1 MHFITPM
8 LTLTALCV
16 VTLLPAP
23 AESIPLRKP
32 FGPPQGECGYQ
43 TVRMLTKYEG
53 EEVAGGYYVTAVKHY
68 DAVQREAYR
77 ISIEDGLFIDAH
89 GLPVDWK
96 RSEFTDEY
104 GAALLALFVM
114 DACGRIY
121 LTYHHEVGIV
131 QHSSF
136 LSGMPIASG
145 GEALIVEGRLLL
157 LNNSSGHYR
166 PRTVIASQVLH
177 RLKAMGADL
186 SLADI
191 DMASAFD

>member
-1 MHFITPM
+1 MRYICTL
-8 LTLTALCV
+8 LTLS
-16 VTLLPAP
+16 TLLVGLALPSSGDA
-23 AESIPLRKP
+23 IPLREP

-43 TVRMLTKYEG
+43 TVTMLTKYEG
-53 EEVAGGYYVTAVKHY
+53 EEVAGGYYATAVRHY
-68 DAVQREAYR
+68 DAVKREIYR
-77 ISIEDGLFIDAH
+77 VYVEDGLLMDAD
-89 GLPVDWK
+89 GLPIDWK
-96 RSEFTDEY
+96 RSEYTDEY

-121 LTYHHEVGIV
+121 LSYHHEVGIV

-136 LSGMPIASG
+136 LCGMPIASG

-166 PRTVIASQVLH
+166 PRTVIASQVIH

-186 SLADI
+186 SLAYI
-191 DMASAFD
+191 DMASSFD